1 MAVNHKMLVQFQSR
15 SKCIAQLVEQLTF
28 NQLVLGSSPSTR
40 ILFKTFLVKGSF
52 SLIFLFLNC
61 CDNKLDKKVEADKKA
76 DVGLKSALLKSKVL
90 LCIFLSILLS
100 FLWLYLQVK
109 LFGF

>member
-1 MAVNHKMLVQFQSR
+1 
-15 SKCIAQLVEQLTF
+15 
-28 NQLVLGSSPSTR
+28 
-40 ILFKTFLVKGSF
+40 
-52 SLIFLFLNC
+52 
-61 CDNKLDKKVEADKKA
+61 LDKKVEADKKA